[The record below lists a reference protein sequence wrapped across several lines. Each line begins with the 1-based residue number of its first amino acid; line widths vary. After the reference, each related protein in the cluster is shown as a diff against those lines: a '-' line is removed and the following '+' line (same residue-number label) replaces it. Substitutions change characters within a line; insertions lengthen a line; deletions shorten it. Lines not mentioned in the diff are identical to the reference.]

1 MINARSLGLSALL
14 LVGTCASA
22 SLITASEPLPAASP
36 GVVDSAFTLSPLWD
50 DGKAEFALYRLEV
63 EWTLESGPL
72 RQLLR
77 PLALLVK
84 HDVDPRAFTKWFPG
98 DAGDPESVFRWQILY
113 DVAESRR
120 SRLVMARQS
129 DLRPLRQSYG
139 GVSWE
144 GNCNQDW
151 RLPLGGPGTFESLC
165 SGSPP
170 KETPLELPPNGF
182 MVLQVPLLVRSLDLS
197 GTSPRVV
204 QVLGGEGTAIRTE
217 IRLLAREALEIG
229 GRTVEAEKIE
239 VRYAEAPPFPGAI
252 LAAVAPVEVYWRGLE
267 PHRPLLRLEGS
278 APGFVEYRMELIES
292 FRSPW
297 WEEDVRERLR
307 KFGEVPGVRP

>member
-1 MINARSLGLSALL
+1 MINARSLGLFALL

-22 SLITASEPLPAASP
+22 SLISASEPLPAASP

-84 HDVDPRAFTKWFPG
+84 HPIHPQTLRKWNPG
-98 DAGDPESVFRWQILY
+98 DLGKPVSALNWQILY
-113 DVAESRR
+113 DVSNSRVSRR
-120 SRLVMARQS
+120 LSVRQS
-129 DLRPLRQSYG
+129 DLRPLRQTHAT
-139 GVSWE
+139 VSWE
-144 GNCNQDW
+144 ANCLRDW
-151 RLPLGGPGTFESLC
+151 RFPLDQPAAYEILC
-165 SGSPP
+165 SGDES
-170 KETPLELPPNGF
+170 KTMPLDLPANGF
-182 MVLQVPLLVRSLDLS
+182 TAVEVPLLVRSLDLS

-217 IRLLAREALEIG
+217 IRLLARETLEIG

-239 VRYAEAPPFPGAI
+239 VRYAEAPPLPGAI

-267 PHRPLLRLEGS
+267 PHRPLLRLEGR

-292 FRSPW
+292 FRSAW
-297 WEEDVRERLR
+297 WEEDVLERLR